1 MRPSVSIV
9 VNNFNYGCFLGEAI
23 DSALEQSCASVE
35 VIVVDDGSTDNSR
48 ELIRAYGSRVRP
60 VFKANGGQASAFNA
74 GVAASQGEWILFLD
88 SDDRLAPQKAEF
100 VLSYARRFSAAGC
113 VAHNLDYCDGES
125 RPVQFAGGVSY
136 QNCELTDQRRNT
148 RKGKPSVLLPAT
160 SALAFR
166 RDVLCQ
172 ILPMPED
179 ITITADNYIKFAAL
193 SLTPVLLSPE
203 RLAVQRLHDRNRYTR
218 LVPSEESKLQQH
230 LIGAQIAFHLRRNFP
245 SLSRLAWKTYG
256 RTLFQLAA
264 LKGPRAKE
272 ISKQIRSFYSPFD
285 YSPLCCFYVC
295 AAFFKSSLANR
306 VPAAGIR

>member
-1 MRPSVSIV
+1 MSSLVTILI
-9 VNNFNYGCFLGEAI
+9 NNYNYGQFLRDAI
-23 DSALEQSCASVE
+23 DSALNQTYAKTE
-35 VIVVDDGSTDNSR
+35 VIVVDDGSEDHSR
-48 ELIRAYGSRVRP
+48 DIIATYGSRIVP
-60 VFKANGGQASAFNA
+60 VLKGNGGQASAFNA
-74 GVAASQGEWILFLD
+74 GFAESQGEWILFLD

-100 VLSYARRFSAAGC
+100 ILSYARRFSAAGC
-113 VAHNLDYCDGES
+113 VAHNLEYCDGES
-125 RPVQFAGGVSY
+125 HPVQFARGVSY
-136 QNCELTDQRRNT
+136 RSCELTDQRRKT

-166 RDVLCQ
+166 RDILSQ

-179 ITITADNYIKFAAL
+179 ITITADNYIKTAAL

-218 LVPSEESKLQQH
+218 LVLSEESRLQQY
-230 LIGAQIAFHLRRNFP
+230 LINAQITFHLRRNFP
-245 SLSRLAWKTYG
+245 FLSRLAWKMYG

-272 ISKQIRSFYSPFD
+272 ISKEIRSSYSPFD

-295 AAFFKSSLANR
+295 AAFFKSLLTNH
-306 VPAAGIR
+306 VPAADIR